1 MKYVIPEKKFTW
13 QYGIC
18 LTFKT
23 YRRLESQ
30 QKAWIFPS
38 FDDVQDNSLLKQFLL
53 ETKILKVLQKARG
66 NTLDK
71 EGLKILMNSLKNA
84 LRILNSLDTDTIS
97 RLGIQWL
104 SLATRRQ
111 YDLSIGFIEQLHNKL
126 INCLRQRQQS
136 LSWRYFNRFGMFDV
150 REKTFW
156 SSKLFFIMIIIHHD
170 LRYWISTQYCLSLS
184 NIVFWKRSSD

>member
-1 MKYVIPEKKFTW
+1 MIESFSKVLTETRKQEKEVTFTIYPSEIKYRQVQFTSLGKKKIRKYCLQSHCNRNEICNPWKKFTW

-53 ETKILKVLQKARG
+53 ETKILKVLQKACG

-84 LRILNSLDTDTIS
+84 LRILNSLDTDLFS
-97 RLGIQWL
+97 GLGI
-104 SLATRRQ
+104 
-111 YDLSIGFIEQLHNKL
+111 GCH
-126 INCLRQRQQS
+126 
-136 LSWRYFNRFGMFDV
+136 
-150 REKTFW
+150 
-156 SSKLFFIMIIIHHD
+156 
-170 LRYWISTQYCLSLS
+170 
-184 NIVFWKRSSD
+184 

>member
-53 ETKILKVLQKARG
+53 ETKILKVLQWIHWKMLS
-66 NTLDK
+66 NFKL
-71 EGLKILMNSLKNA
+71 
-84 LRILNSLDTDTIS
+84 LRYRSFFTTGD
-97 RLGIQWL
+97 WL

-156 SSKLFFIMIIIHHD
+156 SSKLFFMIIIHHD

>member
-1 MKYVIPEKKFTW
+1 MIEIFSKVLTETRKQEKEVTFTIYPSEIKYRQVQFTSLGKKKIRKYCLQSHCNRNEICNPWKKFTW

-53 ETKILKVLQKARG
+53 ETKILKVLQKACG

-84 LRILNSLDTDTIS
+84 LRILNSLDTDLFS
-97 RLGIQWL
+97 RLGI
-104 SLATRRQ
+104 
-111 YDLSIGFIEQLHNKL
+111 GCH
-126 INCLRQRQQS
+126 
-136 LSWRYFNRFGMFDV
+136 
-150 REKTFW
+150 
-156 SSKLFFIMIIIHHD
+156 
-170 LRYWISTQYCLSLS
+170 
-184 NIVFWKRSSD
+184 